1 MSNFVS
7 RSFVLVV
14 RFRYIILGYYRGFE
28 FHVVIVPSLLFTY
41 FPYHKKNQIH
51 VQIQTHD
58 WDFFLDKESTCQW
71 VMGWLA
77 HNLEVVCKTICKR
90 R

>member
-58 WDFFLDKESTCQW
+58 WDFFFGQREYVS
-71 VMGWLA
+71 MGDGM
-77 HNLEVVCKTICKR
+77 VSP
-90 R
+90 